1 MAKSILPPPLI
12 KLIEQFERLPGIG
25 HKSAQKLAFYVLNS
39 TKEQA
44 EAFAS
49 AILDAQKSIH
59 NCKICQN
66 LTDGELCAVCDDQ
79 TRDKST
85 ICVVEDTRYVVAI
98 ERTKEYNGVYHVLHG
113 LISPMDGIGPDDLS
127 IKELL
132 ARVNAGGVSEII
144 VATNANVEGEATAM
158 YLARLLKPLGV
169 KVSRLAYGIP
179 VGGDLEY
186 ADEVT
191 LYRAIEGRSE
201 L

>member
-1 MAKSILPPPLI
+1 M
-12 KLIEQFERLPGIG
+12 PGIG
-25 HKSAQKLAFYVLNS
+25 HKTAQKLAFFVLGLS
-39 TKEQA
+39 RE
-44 EAFAS
+44 EANAFS
-49 AILDAQKSIH
+49 ATITEAQERIH

-66 LTDGELCAVCDDQ
+66 LTDSELCAVCDDPS
-79 TRDKST
+79 RDIST
-85 ICVVEDTRYVVAI
+85 ICVVQDTRYVVAI
-98 ERTKEYNGVYHVLHG
+98 ERTKEYNGLYHVLHG
-113 LISPMDGIGPDDLS
+113 LISPMDGIGPEDLS

-132 ARVNAGGVSEII
+132 PRLQEGKVREVI

-158 YLARLLKPLGV
+158 YLSRLLKPMGV

>member
-1 MAKSILPPPLI
+1 MAKSILPLPLI